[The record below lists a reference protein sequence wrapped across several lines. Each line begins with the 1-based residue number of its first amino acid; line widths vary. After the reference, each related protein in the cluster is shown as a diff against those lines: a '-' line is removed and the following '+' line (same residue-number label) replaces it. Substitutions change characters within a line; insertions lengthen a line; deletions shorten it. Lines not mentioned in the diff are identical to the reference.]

1 MNFFTLFVNTLL
13 FGAFYKIF
21 QMIFVC
27 FSMFFCLIPQ
37 RFFAEF
43 AKTLHAFAM
52 MAYVVALL
60 LGLVGFRAAFR
71 NFVANANEFARS
83 VGTFLNFFCIKM
95 QWTPASFPASFWAP
109 KKAPNKHAGRT
120 AGRTQINAWP
130 HSGPTRKSYSKIV
143 IFFKPNVPQFAHF
156 PEKNFQKYAAL
167 KSTTCPAR
175 PPLRR

>member
-95 QWTPASFPASFWAP
+95 QWTPASFPASF
-109 KKAPNKHAGRT
+109 
-120 AGRTQINAWP
+120 
-130 HSGPTRKSYSKIV
+130 
-143 IFFKPNVPQFAHF
+143 
-156 PEKNFQKYAAL
+156 
-167 KSTTCPAR
+167 
-175 PPLRR
+175 